1 MGASQTKQGP
11 GSWPSVAIILLNWH
25 GWRDTLACLAS
36 LEKLDYPDH
45 RVLVV
50 DNGSTDDSVE
60 RIRKAYSE
68 AHLLLAP
75 SWYESFP
82 LFPLEAMAC
91 GTPVVTTPYGVE
103 DYIIHL
109 ENAFVIP
116 PRDPEAMAEAILT
129 LYQDQE
135 LTSRLKMNAPRDAK
149 RFTWEQSVQRMAS
162 LIGLETPLAES
173 PSG

>member
-1 MGASQTKQGP
+1 
-11 GSWPSVAIILLNWH
+11 
-25 GWRDTLACLAS
+25 
-36 LEKLDYPDH
+36 
-45 RVLVV
+45 
-50 DNGSTDDSVE
+50 
-60 RIRKAYSE
+60 
-68 AHLLLAP
+68 
-75 SWYESFP
+75 
-82 LFPLEAMAC
+82 MAC

-109 ENAFVIP
+109 ENALVIP
-116 PRDPEAMAEAILT
+116 PRDPEAIAEAILT

-135 LTSRLKMNAPRDAK
+135 LTSRLKMNALRDAK